1 MSSYGVEAMRIYEGE
16 FLDKMVRDRP
26 VATKP
31 SSLMQVI
38 SRSLILAVPDG
49 TKPVGDMGYDT
60 KGAWV
65 RASSW
70 VWSTLQD
77 AMIGNRRSGK

>member
-31 SSLMQVI
+31 SSPMQMI

-49 TKPVGDMGYDT
+49 TKPVGDMTRKGRGFELQAGY
-60 KGAWV
+60 GV
-65 RASSW
+65 RCR
-70 VWSTLQD
+70 
-77 AMIGNRRSGK
+77 MP